1 MHADNLTLFHAPVLI
16 ALIALQLQISSRDLD
31 HPLSRVLTIIAIVGL
46 PISVYFG
53 GFVWTR
59 AAIACVIIAGT
70 GIARYRNI
78 DAITRWF
85 RWLAI
90 ASWCLCILA
99 VFATIG
105 AFLTLR
111 YFS

>member
-1 MHADNLTLFHAPVLI
+1 MHTDNFTLFHAPVLL
-16 ALIALQLQISSRDLD
+16 ALMALQFQTSSSEKNNA
-31 HPLSRVLTIIAIVGL
+31 LSRALTILAIVAL
-46 PISVYFG
+46 PVSIYFG
-53 GFVWTR
+53 GLVGTR
-59 AAIACVIIAGT
+59 SVIAFAIIALA

-85 RWLAI
+85 RWLTL

-111 YFS
+111 YFA